1 MLRSRGHTV
10 IPYILSNSR
19 IERLSRLGVALGT
32 VWSGETYKNIKSL
45 IERYRFDI
53 VHVHNFFPLVSPS
66 VYYAA
71 HSVGVPVIQTLHN
84 FRLLCCNAVLFRNG
98 NICET
103 CINES
108 IGWSGFRYACYQE
121 NRLLSGI
128 TAASFAI
135 HHCMGTWKHKVNR
148 YIALTEFAKKKFIA
162 GGIPPKKIAVKS
174 NFMEFDPG
182 VSLQEGDF
190 ALFVGRLTAEKGI
203 HTLLRA
209 WRRLSNVSL
218 MIAGDGPLR
227 SLVSDAAAS
236 NSLITYL
243 GSVSNER
250 VLKLIKTSRFVLVPS
265 EWYEHFPMII
275 IESFSCARPVLAS
288 NIGSLKE
295 IITSGE
301 NGILFEP
308 GDFRDLADQA
318 ARLWRHK
325 DLTKK
330 LARNA
335 RKCYEAKY
343 TEELNYRQL
352 IGIYNMD
359 ILKQHPCRISR

>member
-1 MLRSRGHTV
+1 
-10 IPYILSNSR
+10 
-19 IERLSRLGVALGT
+19 
-32 VWSGETYKNIKSL
+32 
-45 IERYRFDI
+45 
-53 VHVHNFFPLVSPS
+53 
-66 VYYAA
+66 
-71 HSVGVPVIQTLHN
+71 
-84 FRLLCCNAVLFRNG
+84 
-98 NICET
+98 
-103 CINES
+103 
-108 IGWSGFRYACYQE
+108 
-121 NRLLSGI
+121 
-128 TAASFAI
+128 
-135 HHCMGTWKHKVNR
+135 MGTWKHKVNR

-359 ILKQHPCRISR
+359 ILEQHPCRISR